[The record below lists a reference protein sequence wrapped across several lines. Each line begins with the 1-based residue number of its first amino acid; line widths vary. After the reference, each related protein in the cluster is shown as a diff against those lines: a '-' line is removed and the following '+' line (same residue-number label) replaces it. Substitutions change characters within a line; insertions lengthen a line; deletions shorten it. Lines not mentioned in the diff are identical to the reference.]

1 MSASTLLGPEIAL
14 NRAEEVIETFPAR
27 HRWTMS
33 EFQRMA
39 ETGFLDPDARLE
51 LLEGELFE
59 MAPIGYF
66 HAGMT
71 RILAEKFRMAVG
83 RAAIVDCQNPI
94 ALDDYSQPQP
104 DLALLRPRS
113 DYYLNGHPRAD
124 DVLLLVEVS
133 DSTVQF
139 DRKTKLPLYLQHRI
153 PEVWLVVGPL
163 KRHIEVYRYPQPDY
177 GGYQTCLHFHEGALA
192 PLLLPDAEIQL
203 AELFL

>member
-83 RAAIVDCQNPI
+83 RARHCGLPEPYCTGRLFPA
-94 ALDDYSQPQP
+94 AT
-104 DLALLRPRS
+104 RS
-113 DYYLNGHPRAD
+113 G
-124 DVLLLVEVS
+124 S
-133 DSTVQF
+133 
-139 DRKTKLPLYLQHRI
+139 
-153 PEVWLVVGPL
+153 
-163 KRHIEVYRYPQPDY
+163 
-177 GGYQTCLHFHEGALA
+177 A
-192 PLLLPDAEIQL
+192 PPTFGLLPEWASPRR
-203 AELFL
+203 